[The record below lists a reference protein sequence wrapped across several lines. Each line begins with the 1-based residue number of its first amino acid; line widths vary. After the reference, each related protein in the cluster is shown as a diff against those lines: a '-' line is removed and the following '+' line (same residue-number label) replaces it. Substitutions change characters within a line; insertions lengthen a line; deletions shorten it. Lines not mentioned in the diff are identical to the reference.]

1 MVTGDSDEAI
11 GGDWPSPVQHFPR
24 AVYLAE
30 IFIIGCT
37 QDSLVAGLAADYN
50 RAVAR
55 TAPAS
60 ILRGVRVLV
69 VDDDDDARELLA
81 SIFEIFSAEV
91 VSAGGAR
98 EALHVARRLAPHVV
112 VTDLMMPGEDGY
124 WLLRQLRD
132 ETPALPVITVSGV
145 ANNASEVLAEGF
157 DGYFRKPYDPD
168 ALVALV
174 VRISRT

>member
-1 MVTGDSDEAI
+1 MARV
-11 GGDWPSPVQHFPR
+11 
-24 AVYLAE
+24 
-30 IFIIGCT
+30 
-37 QDSLVAGLAADYN
+37 AADYN
-50 RAVAR
+50 RAVTR

-81 SIFEIFSAEV
+81 SIFEVFSAEV

-98 EALHVARRLAPHVV
+98 EALRVARSQAPHVV

-124 WLLRQLRD
+124 WLLRQLRQ
-132 ETPALPVITVSGV
+132 ETPTLPVITVSGV

-157 DGYFRKPYDPD
+157 DGYLRKPYDPD
-168 ALVALV
+168 TLVDLV
-174 VRISRT
+174 VQMSRP